1 MADDYATALAT
12 IRRQV
17 YALLAEIDALDQPR
31 ASAIAAADAADAGH
45 PAYQAAVARLLWA
58 STEMPGLAINLG
70 AVCAEVARSMDPH
83 PVIAGLSRGDRE
95 HVISAA
101 QRVVAAVLFAP
112 WLRPADQ
119 QALRSAWRIGRSR
132 RGSP

>member
-12 IRRQV
+12 IRSQV

-31 ASAIAAADAADAGH
+31 AVVIAAADAADAGH
-45 PAYQAAVARLLWA
+45 PAYQAAIAGLLWA
-58 STEMPGLAINLG
+58 TTEVPGLGINMG
-70 AVCAEVARSMDPH
+70 AVCAEVARSMALH
-83 PVIAGLSRGDRE
+83 PVLAGLSRGDRE

-101 QRVVAAVLFAP
+101 QRVVAAILFGP
-112 WLRPADQ
+112 WLPLADQ
-119 QALRSAWRIGRSR
+119 QALRSAWRIGTSR